1 MKITKEKLIEIIK
14 EELENT
20 NQEAQEQGQEEEVK
34 AKSALAKKFRNLSLE
49 VSRMDLDSA
58 EIVLL
63 NSILDS
69 LLSYANENSGA
80 SRLRTL
86 QGKLASILGI

>member
-20 NQEAQEQGQEEEVK
+20 NQQEPEQEQEVK

-49 VSRMDLDSA
+49 VSKMDLDSA

-69 LLSYANENSGA
+69 LLSYANENAGA

-86 QGKLASILGI
+86 KDKLSSILGI

>member
-20 NQEAQEQGQEEEVK
+20 NQQEPEQGQEEVK

-49 VSRMDLDSA
+49 VSKMDLDSA

-69 LLSYANENSGA
+69 LLSYANENAGA

-86 QGKLASILGI
+86 KDKLSSILGI